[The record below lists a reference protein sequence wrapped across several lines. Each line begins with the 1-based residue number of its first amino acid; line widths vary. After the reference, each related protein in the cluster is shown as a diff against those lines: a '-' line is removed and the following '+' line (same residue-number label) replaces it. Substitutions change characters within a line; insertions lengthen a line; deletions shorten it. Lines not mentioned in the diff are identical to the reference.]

1 MIPFMRNVPQRH
13 IYGNRKRCRC
23 QGLGGGRDGESRVSF
38 WGDDNVLDL
47 VAAVAPFCKYI
58 KNR

>member
-47 VAAVAPFCKYI
+47 DSGDGCTILQIY
-58 KNR
+58 